1 MSKEL
6 FTTIKSTIL
15 FIIAGY
21 IVNKLVF
28 LSNQFKHS
36 ATTYNYTIEPQ
47 FLFFGTL
54 SILILSALVIIKKR
68 SIDYVGMSFLLLT
81 SVKMVISYI
90 FALPIVSSLN
100 TNTVEKTNFYLLFI
114 YFLLIETIIAIR
126 LLNKKEK

>member
-6 FTTIKSTIL
+6 FTIIKSTIL

-36 ATTYNYTIEPQ
+36 ATTYNYTIETQ